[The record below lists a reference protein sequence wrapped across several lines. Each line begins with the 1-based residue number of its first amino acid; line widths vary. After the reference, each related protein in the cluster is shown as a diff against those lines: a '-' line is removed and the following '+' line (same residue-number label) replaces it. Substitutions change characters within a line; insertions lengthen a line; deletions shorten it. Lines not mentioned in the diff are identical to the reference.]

1 MKWIRSYKLYKE
13 SKSSGNSSKVVFEL
27 CVAMLL
33 INPEFLDK
41 ILDQGQKARYT
52 ENSLVF
58 VNDLRNLV
66 FGNNRLRVGEFQN
79 DRFVESDELS
89 KVNQYFADLTDGFDI
104 EKDWNKLVK
113 ARNTARDIKDKLLLD
128 SKLEE
133 SDIEFVYW
141 VTPNKERGD
150 REDLIIET
158 HDGIQHG
165 IVLNSKLSLSKTQS
179 FNTFAE
185 VLLGEENLEKLFNEE
200 YISRWD
206 KLTQEWIRIIY
217 ENAKKNI
224 QLHIEKFIDPDRIY
238 SMTWEDYFKSKHT
251 DSRYKFLGEHIKEF
265 DKNILKL
272 SDLMS
277 EIYKNP
283 EVSFDNPDNVFK
295 EWNEKKIFILNS
307 KILEH
312 LFSES
317 FSELSDEEVKVE
329 RGDDNYIA
337 ATGDMKERIMKVFLG
352 LLKVE
357 EREVNYFGSDYHK
370 VPSRQYF
377 RNNFDNF
384 RIKYDYHVELTPSE
398 DEEMN
403 DSQFRVILELND
415 KTLINMTLFTGWTG
429 GEMSGKLSTKIKL
442 EIPDDYNSIIVNSSE
457 TELPTEG
464 DEDFIEGEEVDDF
477 EDFNSDQPEVDVN
490 DEDDS
495 DEDLID
501 VELADEDIEDEDL
514 DSEE

>member
-66 FGNNRLRVGEFQN
+66 FGNNRLKVGEFQN
-79 DRFVESDELS
+79 DRFVDSNELS
-89 KVNQYFADLTDGFDI
+89 KTNQFFSDLTDGFDI
-104 EKDWNKLVK
+104 EKDWNKLIK
-113 ARNTARDIKDKLLLD
+113 ARNTARDIQDKLLLD
-128 SKLEE
+128 SKLNE
-133 SDIEFVYW
+133 SDIKLVYW
-141 VTPNKERGD
+141 ITPNKERGD
-150 REDLIIET
+150 REDLVIET
-158 HDGIQHG
+158 HDGVQHG
-165 IVLNSKLSLSKTQS
+165 IALNSKLSLSKTQS

-185 VLLGEENLEKLFNEE
+185 VLLGEENLDKLFSEE
-200 YISRWD
+200 YIQRWD
-206 KLTQEWIRIIY
+206 KLTQEWIRILY

-238 SMTWEDYFKSKHT
+238 SITWEDYHKAKHT
-251 DSRYKFLGEHIKEF
+251 DKRYQFLGEHIKEF
-265 DKNILKL
+265 DKNILEL
-272 SDLMS
+272 SDLMT

-283 EVSFDNPDNVFK
+283 DVCFDNPDEVIN

-317 FSELSDEEVKVE
+317 FSQLTDEEVKVE

-337 ATGDMKERIMKVFLG
+337 ATGDMKERIMKVFLD

-357 EREVNYFGSDYHK
+357 EREVNYFGSSDYYK

-403 DSQFRVILELND
+403 DSQFRVILELNE
-415 KTLINMTLFTGWTG
+415 KPLMNMTLFTGWTG

-457 TELPTEG
+457 TELPSEG
-464 DEDFIEGEEVDDF
+464 DEDYIEGEEITDNPMNEE
-477 EDFNSDQPEVDVN
+477 ED
-490 DEDDS
+490 
-495 DEDLID
+495 DLID
-501 VELADEDIEDEDL
+501 VEVIEDEDEI
-514 DSEE
+514 EE